1 MNFQAIHGTFQIFN
15 QNFCFVVSQRFQFHY
30 LTAGTVGKKISE
42 IKNFHEF
49 RETKILLPIE
59 NAEENSAIGSTD
71 IQTSQRFLGN
81 ISIPK
86 TFGFEIPRLN
96 VGVHGNP
103 KKLM

>member
-30 LTAGTVGKKISE
+30 LTVRAVDKKKSIKKIFFCE
-42 IKNFHEF
+42 I
-49 RETKILLPIE
+49 KILLPVE
-59 NAEENSAIGSTD
+59 NTEENSAIRSTD

-81 ISIPK
+81 ISIAE
-86 TFGFEIPRLN
+86 TFGFEIPGLN
-96 VGVHGNP
+96 FGVHGNP

>member
-30 LTAGTVGKKISE
+30 LTVGAVDKKKIHKKIFFCE
-42 IKNFHEF
+42 I
-49 RETKILLPIE
+49 KILLPVE
-59 NAEENSAIGSTD
+59 NTEENSAIRSTD

-81 ISIPK
+81 ISIAE
-86 TFGFEIPRLN
+86 TFGFEIPGLN
-96 VGVHGNP
+96 FGVHGNP